1 MGSCRHCGGRAEV
14 RADTGAGGSDEVSCT
29 GIEVGRTSAGG
40 SSIAVRRG
48 SRNSHR
54 RDGSGR
60 GLARTRRCRRGASL
74 TPRCRGALVVQTA
87 RASGQLH
94 PREGY
99 VNFSARGR
107 QDSHRR
113 GRTGEDAQAR
123 TRWSCRA
130 GVSTLSLSA
139 GLPSSTRVRRGQPGR
154 GRGLFQWPAHGGTSR
169 NECFRK

>member
-113 GRTGEDAQAR
+113 GRTGEDALELSRGGFDVVAVCWAAIVDPSSSRTAR
-123 TRWSCRA
+123 TRARA
-130 GVSTLSLSA
+130 VSVARS
-139 GLPSSTRVRRGQPGR
+139 RRY
-154 GRGLFQWPAHGGTSR
+154 LA
-169 NECFRK
+169 E